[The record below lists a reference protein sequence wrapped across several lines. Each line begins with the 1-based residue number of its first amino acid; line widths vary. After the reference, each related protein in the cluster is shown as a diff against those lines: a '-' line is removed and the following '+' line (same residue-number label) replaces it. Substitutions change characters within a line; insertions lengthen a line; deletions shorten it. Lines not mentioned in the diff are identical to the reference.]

1 MARNVSCRVRA
12 ATPVS
17 MGSCKRRGTA
27 GLEKGGS
34 CCLVDPCLSVV
45 FCDWLRFYLYI
56 VRIDKAVVEGLNL
69 RKRGVIMA
77 KNPRSGKEKR
87 REKGKEREEYWAEVM
102 KEQAKK
108 EKAEE
113 AKAKREQAKKEKARE
128 EEAKEEEAKEEEAE
142 E

>member
-1 MARNVSCRVRA
+1 M
-12 ATPVS
+12 
-17 MGSCKRRGTA
+17 
-27 GLEKGGS
+27 
-34 CCLVDPCLSVV
+34 V

-77 KNPRSGKEKR
+77 KNPRSGKERR

-108 EKAEE
+108 EKAEK
-113 AKAKREQAKKEKARE
+113 AKAKREQAKKEKE
-128 EEAKEEEAKEEEAE
+128 KEEEEKEEEVE